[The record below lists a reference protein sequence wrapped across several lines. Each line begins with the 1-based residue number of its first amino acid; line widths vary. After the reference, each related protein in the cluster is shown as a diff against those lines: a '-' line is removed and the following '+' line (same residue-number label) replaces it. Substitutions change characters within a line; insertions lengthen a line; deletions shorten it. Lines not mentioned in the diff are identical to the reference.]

1 MTYKT
6 YEVHFT
12 VELDRPP
19 TEETCASV
27 AGNRNLELR
36 SKEFGYLYV
45 PIDAE
50 VTELKPVFEPGYFID
65 MSLPDEER
73 QLYFGDT
80 PRYVDWF
87 DEEPLQGEGANWVR
101 VNVTDMNF

>member
-6 YEVHFT
+6 YEVTFQVDT
-12 VELDRPP
+12 SDGPP
-19 TEETCASV
+19 QPNDWV
-27 AGNRNLELR
+27 
-36 SKEFGYLYV
+36 V
-45 PIDAE
+45 IPPE
-50 VTELKPVFEPGYFID
+50 VSITELKPVFEPGYFID